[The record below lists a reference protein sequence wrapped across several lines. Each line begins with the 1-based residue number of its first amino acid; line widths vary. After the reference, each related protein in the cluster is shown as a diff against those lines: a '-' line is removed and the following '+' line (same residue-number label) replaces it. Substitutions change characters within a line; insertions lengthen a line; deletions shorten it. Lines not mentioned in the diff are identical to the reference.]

1 MLISFIIPLFNEEK
15 RVSKAIESLNGYLS
29 QKDFD
34 SEVFFVNDG
43 STDRTIETIKSLKPK
58 FNFKI
63 LSYQPN
69 MGKGYAVKAGM
80 RSAKGVYRLM
90 ADVDM
95 STPIQEF
102 DKFLPLLENHVV
114 LIGTRK
120 GANSKVLRRQ
130 PFFRQKMGEVY
141 TLLSNILI
149 TPRISDFTCGFKC
162 FPKEVAQKVFSKAL
176 IKRWGYD
183 PEILFLTRKYNYK
196 IQEISVNWSDDTRTR
211 VKLLGDSLESL
222 IDLFRIRLNDLLG
235 KYSIKR

>member
-15 RVSKAIESLNGYLS
+15 RVSKAIASLKGYLS

-43 STDRTIETIKSLKPK
+43 STDRTVETIKSLKPE

-80 RSAKGVYRLM
+80 RRAKGSYLLIT
-90 ADVDM
+90 DVDM
-95 STPIQEF
+95 STPISEF
-102 DKFLPLLENHVV
+102 DKFLPELSKDLV

-120 GANSKVLRRQ
+120 GSTSKILKHQ
-130 PFFRQKMGEVY
+130 PIFRQKMGEVY

-176 IKRWGYD
+176 IKRWSYD
-183 PEILFLTRKYNYK
+183 AEILFLTRKFNYK
-196 IQEISVNWSDDTRTR
+196 IQEIPVFWSDDPQTR
-211 VKLLGDSLESL
+211 VKLLRDTLQSL
-222 IDLFRIRLNDLLG
+222 IDLFRIRLNESLG
-235 KYSIKR
+235 KYK